1 MMVDG
6 NQLLRKQQSGAHVGS
21 AMQFNS
27 SYW

>member
-21 AMQFNS
+21 AMQFNNLK
-27 SYW
+27 W